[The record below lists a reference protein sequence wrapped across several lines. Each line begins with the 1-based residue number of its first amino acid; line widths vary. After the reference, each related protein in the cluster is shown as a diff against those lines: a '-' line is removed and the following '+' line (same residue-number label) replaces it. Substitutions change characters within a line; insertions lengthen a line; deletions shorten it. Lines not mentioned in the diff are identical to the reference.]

1 MKENGGGRATE
12 GLLVR
17 ADRAEAPIGD
27 PARDLHG
34 DELRDDVARRGDAEA
49 AAQPEL
55 DLREAHFARVGT
67 RRFSAVKRP
76 APPYKRTI
84 QNRVTVRNVKAA

>member
-1 MKENGGGRATE
+1 MTE
-12 GLLVR
+12 GFLVR

-34 DELRDDVARRGDAEA
+34 DELRHDVARCGDAEA

-55 DLREAHFARVGT
+55 DLREAHCPGRNPP
-67 RRFSAVKRP
+67 FSAVKRP

-84 QNRVTVRNVKAA
+84 QNRVTVRNAKAA